1 MKKKLLS
8 YLCPVLVLC
17 SLGYLV
23 VSSVQASDEGNT
35 CIAYFHGI
43 GCPRCAKY
51 DPIVLGR
58 LLNEYPKLVV
68 IEYEIYRQDQN
79 ATLLYDYH
87 AQYDSG
93 WHIPLMIFN
102 KGHHILSGIGAEDEI
117 YSTMDSLTS
126 NECPLIDGSSEAFAQ
141 LDPTLLP
148 GYPKLWSRDRVLIK
162 TGPEGR
168 NGELLRNL
176 LVCDDVASEL
186 EGADFQAIKP
196 IPVPLSGRDAEF
208 ENGVLL
214 GDWVFQWRGEGLGIA
229 PVEVEIEL
237 GGETP
242 LPETEA
248 TRTKFTLFQIVS
260 LAAVDAINPCAFAV
274 LILMLTTV
282 IAYNPGNRRS
292 ILLSGLA
299 FVASVFILYF
309 LYGLVIIKFF
319 QVVQAL
325 TAVRIFIFKGLGVAA
340 MVFGVLN
347 IRDFVRYKPGRL
359 GTEMPLL
366 MRPRVQKL
374 ISRITSTKGAFLVGV
389 FVSIFLLPCTIGP
402 YVIAGGILS
411 VFEMMENV
419 PPLLLYN
426 LIFVLP
432 MLGIVGGVYLGFR
445 RVEDFSSW
453 KDRNIS
459 KLHLVAGILMLG
471 IGIVMF
477 LGLV

>member
-1 MKKKLLS
+1 LN
-8 YLCPVLVLC
+8 YLCPVLILC
-17 SLGYLV
+17 SLGYIV
-23 VSSVQASDEGNT
+23 ASSVQASDEGNI

-51 DPIVLGR
+51 DPIVLGQ

-68 IEYEIYRQDQN
+68 IEYEIYRQDSN
-79 ATLLYDYH
+79 APLLYDYH
-87 AQYDSG
+87 AQYNSG
-93 WHIPLMIFN
+93 WHIPLMIFS
-102 KGHHILSGIGAEDEI
+102 KGHYIKSGLEAEDEI
-117 YSTMDSLTS
+117 YSTMESLTS
-126 NECPLIDGSSEAFAQ
+126 NECPLIDGSSEAFAR

-148 GYPKLWSRDRVLIK
+148 GYPKLWSRDRILIK
-162 TGPEGR
+162 TGPEG

-186 EGADFQAIKP
+186 EGVDFQAIEP
-196 IPVPLSGRDAEF
+196 IPIALSGKDVEF
-208 ENGVLL
+208 ESAILL
-214 GDWVFQWRGEGLGIA
+214 GDWVFQWRGESLGIP
-229 PVEVEIEL
+229 PVKVEIKP
-237 GGETP
+237 GGETL

-248 TRTKFTLFQIVS
+248 ARTKFTLFQIVS

-274 LILMLTTV
+274 LVLMLTTV
-282 IAYNPGNRRS
+282 IAYNPGNKRS
-292 ILLSGLA
+292 LLFSGLA
-299 FVASVFILYF
+299 FVSSVFILYF

-319 QVVQAL
+319 QVIRAL
-325 TAVRIFIFKGLGVAA
+325 TEVRIFIFKGLGVAA

-389 FVSIFLLPCTIGP
+389 FVTVFLLPCTIGP

-411 VFEMMENV
+411 IHEMAENV

-426 LIFVLP
+426 LIFILP
-432 MLGIVGGVYLGFR
+432 MLGIVGGVYLGLR

-453 KDRNIS
+453 KDKNIS

-471 IGIVMF
+471 IGIVLF